1 MQKIY
6 DIRDQI
12 PRFSAN
18 FFKPADPN
26 VRYPKMMINK
36 ETGKPYLDH
45 MKRGIV
51 VNSEEEETAFWAQKT
66 SVPVAGP
73 KAVEIA
79 VAATQVVEQE
89 AKVVEAAEEPK
100 RRGRPPAVKLPAD
113 LK

>member
-12 PRFSAN
+12 PRFAAN
-18 FFKPADPN
+18 FFKPADPS

-51 VNSEEEETAFWAQKT
+51 VNSEEEETAFWADKGE
-66 SVPVAGP
+66 VPAVEAP
-73 KAVEIA
+73 KAVEVA
-79 VAATQVVEQE
+79 V
-89 AKVVEAAEEPK
+89 EEPI
-100 RRGRPPAVKLPAD
+100 RRGPGRPPLPKNLTA
-113 LK
+113 